1 MSWLSDFYASNNIG
15 GPGGK
20 LDGGAIA
27 YWEGEKDRLGGGT
40 AGENAVKDIIRGTAI
55 NQGTWQ
61 MTSASNPGGNTGAG
75 NTTNA
80 NANNT
85 VSSTDFGSML
95 DNLTI
100 EGSAL
105 QGGLSG
111 LTTLANTFDKNCD
124 IRGNVV
130 GKLGD
135 IFTTQAT
142 KGIMLNY
149 EKDLANAT
157 YEIDSKKMDRETEEA
172 LELGAAEHGWKKDE
186 YAALGA
192 QDRLT
197 IGKTGEETR
206 LNIGAEGAQ
215 DRLNIGAQK
224 DADIATIG
232 ETGKQQ
238 RLGIMETGE
247 QQRMNIGAEGTQDR
261 LNIAATGREQR
272 LGIKETG
279 QQTRLTRMTE
289 GDEKR
294 KTMKEDYRQQKGMR
308 ADARGAISSAGARFF
323 G

>member
-61 MTSASNPGGNTGAG
+61 MTSSSNAGGNTGAG
-75 NTTNA
+75 ATTNA

-111 LTTLANTFDKNCD
+111 LTTLANTFDKNTD
-124 IRGNVV
+124 ITGNVV

-206 LNIGAEGAQ
+206 LNIGEEGKQ

-279 QQTRLTRMTE
+279 QQTRLNRMTDA
-289 GDEKR
+289 DEKR
-294 KTMKEDYRQQKGMR
+294 KTLREDYRQQKGMR

>member
-1 MSWLSDFYASNNIG
+1 MSWLSDFYSSNNIG

-20 LDGGAIA
+20 LDAGAIA
-27 YWEGEKDRLGGGT
+27 YWESEKDRLGGGT
-40 AGENAVKDIIRGTAI
+40 AGENAAKDIIRGTAI

-61 MTSASNPGGNTGAG
+61 MTSSSNAGGNTGAG
-75 NTTNA
+75 NTVNA

-111 LTTLANTFDKNCD
+111 LTTIANTFDKNTD
-124 IRGNVV
+124 ITGNVV

-186 YAALGA
+186 YAALGD

-279 QQTRLTRMTE
+279 QQTRLNRMTDA
-289 GDEKR
+289 DEKR
-294 KTMKEDYRQQKGMR
+294 KTLREDYRQQKGMR